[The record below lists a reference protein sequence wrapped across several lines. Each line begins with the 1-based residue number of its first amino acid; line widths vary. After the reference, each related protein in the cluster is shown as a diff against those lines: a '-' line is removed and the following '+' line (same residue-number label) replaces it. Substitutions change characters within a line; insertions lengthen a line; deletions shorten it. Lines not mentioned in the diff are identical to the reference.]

1 MVEGTTTTNFGEIMN
16 KNGITYI
23 AGLLYKNGKEIG
35 HPRKKG
41 DYLRIQMGV
50 NKVTAHRFIW
60 EMFNGKIESGMQID
74 HINGNRQDN
83 RIENLQCITHDANNK
98 RKNHAKGYTIKK
110 DMKNRPYK
118 AQKKFNGVQH
128 YSGFF
133 GTPCGAYMANRTFFI

>member
-1 MVEGTTTTNFGEIMN
+1 MT

-35 HPRKKG
+35 HPRKEG

-60 EMFNGKIESGMQID
+60 EMFNGAIPEGMHID

-83 RIENLQCITHDANNK
+83 RIENLQCITQDKNNK
-98 RKNHAKGYTIKK
+98 RKSHAKGYNYRS
-110 DMKNRPYK
+110 DMKFPYR
-118 AQKKFNGVQH
+118 AERRVDGILH
-128 YSGFF
+128 SLGSF
-133 GTPCGAYMANRTFFI
+133 GTACGAYMAHRTFFI